1 MAPADNIRQR
11 DQRVIRKFEK
21 KKGRHRKMKKN
32 VKRLIAGAVVLLVA
46 AGIVVRIAGGN
57 KKEEEYETRP
67 TVAVENPKT
76 GDITLYTDLTG
87 TIEPISK
94 AVVQPKIGGELLEV
108 NFQAGDQVEAGQVLC
123 KIDSDALTALQLQ
136 MQSASVAADNAARE
150 LARIQPLYA
159 SGYISQQQFDQ
170 AQSSA
175 TSAQLAY
182 ESAKNQYDLQVE
194 YTTVTAPISGVIE
207 SRNVEPHDH
216 IGTDTKICVISGG
229 DQLQVKFGVTEKIL
243 RNMKV
248 NDPVQVEKNGTD
260 YEVNV
265 TEIGSMVNSATGLYD
280 AKAFVNNA
288 ESLTSG
294 TKVKL
299 TVVMDQVKDVLTV
312 PVDAVNYDNG
322 KAFVYCYDNGAAKK
336 VMIEAG
342 IYDAQTMEVKSGLT
356 AGDQVITTWSNE
368 LVDGQ
373 EVLIDSD
380 NGQNENAAQG
390 ESAAENAGEET
401 QKAGE

>member
-94 AVVQPKIGGELLEV
+94 AVVQPKIGGE
-108 NFQAGDQVEAGQVLC
+108 
-123 KIDSDALTALQLQ
+123 LTALQLQ

-260 YEVNV
+260 YEGNV

-322 KAFVYCYDNGAAKK
+322 KAFVYCYDNGTAKK

>member
-159 SGYISQQQFDQ
+159 SGYISRQQFDQ

-229 DQLQVKFGVTEKIL
+229 D
-243 RNMKV
+243 NMKV

-260 YEVNV
+260 YEGNV

-380 NGQNENAAQG
+380 NGQNENAAQE